1 MIDVSSTA
9 KEDQLRKLLY
19 ELQLMQGSTQV
30 LQQRLELLSNA
41 NSDLRLSQQSLTDM
55 KEMKPDT
62 PLLVPV
68 GGGALIHA
76 KTGDL
81 GRVII
86 GVGAGVSIEMELGK
100 ALEDVSKRLEEVEKA
115 IASVQEQLGQ
125 IIAQMQSHENIANR
139 LSSELQGEPAG
150 V

>member
-1 MIDVSSTA
+1 MSSAA
-9 KEDQLRKLLY
+9 KEDHLRKLLY

-41 NSDLRLSQQSLTDM
+41 SGELRLSQQSLTDM
-55 KEMKPDT
+55 RELKPDT

-76 KTGDL
+76 KSGDISK
-81 GRVII
+81 VII

-115 IASVQEQLGQ
+115 LTSVQEQLGQ
-125 IIAQMQSHENIANR
+125 ILAQMQSHESIANR
-139 LSSELQGEPAG
+139 LNSELQGETTG